1 MAIINKGMSRRSF
14 LGLTG
19 SVAAVAGLGLTGCG
33 GSSSDEGSAS
43 GSTDSANRGGGVITA
58 GSAYAPSSFDPAS
71 TGSAVGLGANWHV
84 IEGLYG
90 IDYHDYSTFKEL
102 ATDDPKS
109 VDDTT
114 FEVTIRKGAKFSDGT
129 EVTADDVVASYTA
142 CAASATYAP
151 FFQPFESIEAK
162 DASTVTVKT
171 KVPNFSLLKDR
182 LAIVRVTPATQ
193 TEEDRAKQPIG
204 SGPWMYDSISD
215 TEITLVPNPEYNGE
229 YAAEDKKIQ
238 YSILTDPTARVTAQQ
253 EGSTLVMELV
263 TADAVRV
270 TPATQTEEDRAKQPI
285 GSGPW
290 MYDSISDTEIT
301 LVPNPEYNGEY
312 AAEDKKIQYSILTD
326 PTARVT
332 AQQEGSTLV
341 MELVTADAVDQL
353 ESAGCKIDNVQ
364 GFGTRFIMF
373 NVAKEPW
380 NNVKVRQAV
389 MYALDTEKMV
399 SNTFAGLATA
409 ASCYL
414 PKSFTNYH
422 EASTVYK
429 TDAKKAKKLIEESG
443 ITPGAITLRTTDNEQ
458 IKGMAAQVKND
469 LDALGFDVTI
479 QTDTSPATYAAI
491 DGGEAYDILLAPG
504 DPSCFGADPDL
515 LLNWWYG
522 DNVWMQTRC
531 PWKESAEW
539 QKLHGLMDEALAAE
553 GDEQQKKWNECFD
566 IIADNAVL
574 YPVVHVKTVSA
585 SWDDP
590 STAPNGEALDGF
602 KGIGTTS
609 MSFRGVATVKA

>member
-1 MAIINKGMSRRSF
+1 M
-14 LGLTG
+14 
-19 SVAAVAGLGLTGCG
+19 
-33 GSSSDEGSAS
+33 
-43 GSTDSANRGGGVITA
+43 
-58 GSAYAPSSFDPAS
+58 
-71 TGSAVGLGANWHV
+71 
-84 IEGLYG
+84 
-90 IDYHDYSTFKEL
+90 
-102 ATDDPKS
+102 
-109 VDDTT
+109 
-114 FEVTIRKGAKFSDGT
+114 
-129 EVTADDVVASYTA
+129 
-142 CAASATYAP
+142 
-151 FFQPFESIEAK
+151 
-162 DASTVTVKT
+162 TVKT

-253 EGSTLVMELV
+253 EGST
-263 TADAVRV
+263 
-270 TPATQTEEDRAKQPI
+270 
-285 GSGPW
+285 
-290 MYDSISDTEIT
+290 
-301 LVPNPEYNGEY
+301 
-312 AAEDKKIQYSILTD
+312 
-326 PTARVT
+326 
-332 AQQEGSTLV
+332 
-341 MELVTADAVDQL
+341 
-353 ESAGCKIDNVQ
+353 
-364 GFGTRFIMF
+364 
-373 NVAKEPW
+373 
-380 NNVKVRQAV
+380 
-389 MYALDTEKMV
+389 LDTEKMV

-504 DPSCFGADPDL
+504 DPSCFCADPDL